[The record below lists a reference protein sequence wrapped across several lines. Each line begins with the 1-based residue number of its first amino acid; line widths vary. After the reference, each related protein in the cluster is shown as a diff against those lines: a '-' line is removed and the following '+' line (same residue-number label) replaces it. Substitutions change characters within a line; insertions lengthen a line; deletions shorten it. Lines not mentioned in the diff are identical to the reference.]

1 MRTWEI
7 EFRDT
12 MVGKPDSMTVKAESV
27 CCEGG
32 TAFFYVRDESS
43 KYGDS
48 PRNRTIMVVPLD
60 VVQTIREAG

>member
-1 MRTWEI
+1 MRNWEI

-12 MVGKPDSMTVKAESV
+12 MVGKPETMTVEAESV

-32 TAFFYVRDESS
+32 TAFFYVQDDAAFRG
-43 KYGDS
+43 K
-48 PRNRTIMVVPLD
+48 NRTIFVVPLD